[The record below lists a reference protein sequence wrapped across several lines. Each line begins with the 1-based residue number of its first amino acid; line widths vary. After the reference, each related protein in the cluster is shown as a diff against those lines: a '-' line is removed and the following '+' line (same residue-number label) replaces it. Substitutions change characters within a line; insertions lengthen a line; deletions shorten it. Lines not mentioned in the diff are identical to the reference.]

1 MPAQIAEYKCPACTG
16 PLHFVGESGKLECDY
31 CGSTY
36 DVAEI
41 EALYAGQEAGAK
53 AAFQEAEAKEK
64 NGEPGEEPAWD
75 TSALQ
80 GDWGAD
86 GEGMKAYN
94 CPSCGAELI
103 CDATTAATSCPYCGN
118 NTIVPGQFGGTMKP
132 DYVIPFKLDKKA
144 AVAALKK
151 HYSKKFFLPRA
162 FSSGNHLEEVQG
174 IYVPFWLFDAGAE
187 ADCRFHATRSHTHTD
202 GDYRVTVTEHF
213 DVRRSG
219 TMEFERIPVDG
230 SKKMP
235 DDYMDSIEPFD
246 YAGLKSFSTAYLPG
260 YLADKYDVTAQESME
275 RADRRCHNSAFD
287 QMRRDISG
295 YEVVNQVGGNV
306 RLHRGKVHY
315 VLMPVW
321 TLLTRWKNQDYLFMM
336 NGQTGKMVGDLPVS
350 NGKVTAFF
358 SVLAVTLSGLMLWSG
373 LGQTIARIFL
383 A

>member
-1 MPAQIAEYKCPACTG
+1 MGYGQDSCPACTG

-41 EALYAGQEAGAK
+41 EALCAGQEAGAK

-321 TLLTRWKNQDYLFMM
+321 TLRTRWKNQDYLFMM

>member
-41 EALYAGQEAGAK
+41 EALCAGQEAGAK

-321 TLLTRWKNQDYLFMM
+321 TLRTRWKNQDYLFMM

>member
-315 VLMPVW
+315 ALMPVW
-321 TLLTRWKNQDYLFMM
+321 TLRTRWKNQDYLFMM